1 MKSLQQGDKDTLE
14 RVHEKAVKMVSGLK
28 SGTCL
33 ERCEELK
40 LDTLE
45 KRREDQD
52 LALAHKMIM
61 KERFQNNMVLWTV
74 GENTRAATRMA
85 SEPKNLITQS
95 ATTELRKAS
104 FAIRVTEP
112 WNTLPTE
119 LKMLMMARHSREC
132 GRTTSNTAEMGGRQ
146 YGRKEERQD
155 RTSLPHR
162 GPISP
167 QHAYLAYSG

>member
-1 MKSLQQGDKDTLE
+1 VTILRASNQWPKCRGINFSHGINFPRPLY
-14 RVHEKAVKMVSGLK
+14 
-28 SGTCL
+28 L

-52 LALAHKMIM
+52 MALAHKMISE
-61 KERFQNNMVLWTV
+61 ERFQNNMVLRTV

-85 SEPKNLITQS
+85 SEPKNLITQY
-95 ATTELRKAS
+95 ARTELRKAS

-119 LKMLMMARHSREC
+119 LRNADDSKAFQRM
-132 GRTTSNTAEMGGRQ
+132 
-146 YGRKEERQD
+146 RKR
-155 RTSLPHR
+155 
-162 GPISP
+162 
-167 QHAYLAYSG
+167 YNK